1 MTAPRQLAIPF
12 EQRPALGGEDFLV
25 TPANAEAVAWIDRW
39 PAWPAPCLTVWGPE
53 GCGKTHLARV
63 FLARTGGAILD
74 RAGLARAAAET
85 PGKVHVV
92 EDLDRAPLAGGEA
105 EALFHLYNAA
115 KEAGGFLLLTARQA
129 PARWQVALADL
140 RSRLLAAPAAEVT
153 APDDDLLAA
162 LLVKQFADRQLRVE
176 AEVIAYLAPRMDR
189 TFRAARDIVAAIDAE
204 ALAQRR
210 NVTVPLAR
218 DVLSRMGSAPDIPE
232 TR

>member
-39 PAWPAPCLTVWGPE
+39 PSWAAPCLTVWGPE

-63 FLARTGGAILD
+63 FLARTGGALLD
-74 RAGLARAAAET
+74 RADVAQAAAEA
-85 PGKVHVV
+85 PGRVYVI
-92 EDLDRAPLAGGEA
+92 EDMDAAPLEGDDAA
-105 EALFHLYNAA
+105 ALFHLYNAA
-115 KEAGGFLLLTARQA
+115 KEAGGHLLLTARRA
-129 PARWQVALADL
+129 PARWEVALADL
-140 RSRLLAAPAAEVT
+140 RSRLNAAPAVEIT
-153 APDDDLLAA
+153 APDDDLLEA
-162 LLVKQFADRQLRVE
+162 LLMKQFADRQLRVE

-204 ALAQRR
+204 ALARRR

-218 DVLSRMGSAPDIPE
+218 EVLARLGSAPDTPG

>member
-12 EQRPALGGEDFLV
+12 EQRPALEGEDFLV

-39 PAWPAPCLTVWGPE
+39 PSWAAPCLTVWGPE

-74 RAGLARAAAET
+74 RADVAQAAAEA
-85 PGKVHVV
+85 PGRVYVI
-92 EDLDRAPLAGGEA
+92 EDMDAAPLEGDDAA
-105 EALFHLYNAA
+105 ALFHLYNAA
-115 KEAGGFLLLTARQA
+115 KEAGGHLLLTARRA
-129 PARWQVALADL
+129 PARWEVALADL
-140 RSRLLAAPAAEVT
+140 RSRLNAAPAVEIT

-218 DVLSRMGSAPDIPE
+218 DVLSRLGSAPDTPG